1 MLRLLSAQSEEV
13 GHTGLGEPDSSG
25 FPPAWPCRTCGSSSV
40 PFILNLSCH
49 LKNGNIK
56 SSLQG
61 HWGQHD
67 DILNAQQCLVYGCL
81 QTPTVLPGCYLTMS
95 FTTQHTQCHFTRLP
109 VTPIGCPVCFSSKCP
124 IGSWQLSPRAAR
136 RGLSPEN
143 SLSKEFLV
151 VWSLAS
157 LLLLALRFCKK
168 KSTFLHGTT
177 EVALKWQQVQWPA
190 TFCRKL
196 TLLSLHKT
204 LGEASL
210 GDVCMSWTKA

>member
-1 MLRLLSAQSEEV
+1 MSANSYRPSWLLPDHVLHHSAHPV
-13 GHTGLGEPDSSG
+13 PLY
-25 FPPAWPCRTCGSSSV
+25 PC
-40 PFILNLSCH
+40 
-49 LKNGNIK
+49 
-56 SSLQG
+56 
-61 HWGQHD
+61 
-67 DILNAQQCLVYGCL
+67 
-81 QTPTVLPGCYLTMS
+81 
-95 FTTQHTQCHFTRLP
+95 LP

-157 LLLLALRFCKK
+157 LLLLALRFCKE